1 MTVCRPDEALPISG
15 DDYPFRLEVT
25 PQARREIG
33 HAIARE
39 EHHEPRISF
48 GCGDVTAT
56 LQRADDPPDRL
67 HYRRPN
73 NVTAT
78 HGRHRLE

>member
-25 PQARREIG
+25 PRARREIG

-39 EHHEPRISF
+39 HRHEPRISF
-48 GCGDVTAT
+48 GCGDITAT
-56 LQRADDPPDRL
+56 LQRVDDPLASLRHRL
-67 HYRRPN
+67 PHS
-73 NVTAT
+73 VTAT
-78 HGRHRLE
+78 HGGHRLE